1 MRKIDGLKFLQKYFP
16 DLTVDCLF
24 VDKIE
29 NLNEQSLYLK
39 NKNEQ
44 IWRVRG
50 GRKSGS
56 ELNLP
61 QGTFRT
67 RPFCPI
73 FKSDKLHCI
82 FILHIY

>member
-61 QGTFRT
+61 QGTFVLLK
-67 RPFCPI
+67 I
-73 FKSDKLHCI
+73 
-82 FILHIY
+82 

>member
-1 MRKIDGLKFLQKYFP
+1 MNMRKIDGLKFLQKYFP

-44 IWRVRG
+44 IWRVR
-50 GRKSGS
+50 
-56 ELNLP
+56 
-61 QGTFRT
+61 
-67 RPFCPI
+67 
-73 FKSDKLHCI
+73 
-82 FILHIY
+82 

>member
-1 MRKIDGLKFLQKYFP
+1 MRKIDGLKFLQKHFP

-44 IWRVRG
+44 IWRVQ
-50 GRKSGS
+50 GRRVIILDLDVPLRKRWYIFFSG
-56 ELNLP
+56 L
-61 QGTFRT
+61 
-67 RPFCPI
+67 
-73 FKSDKLHCI
+73 
-82 FILHIY
+82 